1 MDVNNIGK
9 STWLQ
14 LPPLLPTARWS
25 ILRFRIYTCSN
36 KRGGVYADVPSSTV
50 SCLFCEPPDLKQ
62 CNEAIEKL
70 WLLSW
75 RFSQTCSQSTC
86 SGKPLEAV
94 TTHVQNYKTIYI
106 GVGEVPEATAQTR
119 VHARRTRRAGRPEGW
134 TGGTGREKIS
144 RELQIM
150 DLISDPRMCC
160 LDASTSFEA
169 FSQNPSL
176 KVPYSPVPPLAIH
189 KNLVLLQLSSTHPS
203 QKKNTKNNHPASHSY
218 FAVALGVPSAILLR
232 NWQIR
237 GSPQGCWDL
246 PIHRTLWETLWEV
259 PPLVPHR
266 EEPAGTTRAVSV
278 QMEASKDENL
288 SWGSFESRHQW
299 LVSFEKSVNRISCV

>member
-1 MDVNNIGK
+1 MAAT
-9 STWLQ
+9 ST
-14 LPPLLPTARWS
+14 TA
-25 ILRFRIYTCSN
+25 SN
-36 KRGGVYADVPSSTV
+36 SKMEHTSFQNLHMQQQAGGGVYADVPSSTV

-75 RFSQTCSQSTC
+75 RLSQTCSQSTC

-203 QKKNTKNNHPASHSY
+203 QKKTQKTTTLPLTLTLPSPLGSHQQY
-218 FAVALGVPSAILLR
+218 CFADRSARLKAVGTYRSTGRSGRRSGSRRWSHIGKSQLGQGGLCLCRWKLR
-232 NWQIR
+232 R
-237 GSPQGCWDL
+237 M
-246 PIHRTLWETLWEV
+246 RTCPE
-259 PPLVPHR
+259 
-266 EEPAGTTRAVSV
+266 
-278 QMEASKDENL
+278 EASRVAINGWFP
-288 SWGSFESRHQW
+288 S
-299 LVSFEKSVNRISCV
+299 EKSANRISCV

>member
-203 QKKNTKNNHPASHSY
+203 QKKKHKKQPPCLSLLLCRRPWGPISDTASELTDPR
-218 FAVALGVPSAILLR
+218 FASRLLRPTDPPDALGDALGGPAVGPTSGRASWD
-232 NWQIR
+232 NE
-237 GSPQGCWDL
+237 GCVCAD
-246 PIHRTLWETLWEV
+246 
-259 PPLVPHR
+259 
-266 EEPAGTTRAVSV
+266 
-278 QMEASKDENL
+278 
-288 SWGSFESRHQW
+288 GSFEGW
-299 LVSFEKSVNRISCV
+299 ELVLRKLRESPSMVGFLRKKRK